1 MRVAFCGGRLLAALP
16 RRLMGPI
23 VIALQSEYLDGLDR
37 TLGKA
42 APVVRI
48 VMFTSGNIDV
58 EFLQPGPEKSAWR
71 DLLEE
76 KGPGC
81 HHIAFRTKNLTERT
95 RYLEDKGHRLLQR
108 GEFDSD
114 KEVQPKQA

>member
-1 MRVAFCGGRLLAALP
+1 MGSIERWAK
-16 RRLMGPI
+16 RR
-23 VIALQSEYLDGLDR
+23 QSSGLSCW
-37 TLGKA
+37 
-42 APVVRI
+42 
-48 VMFTSGNIDV
+48 FTSGNIDA
-58 EFLQPGPEKSAWR
+58 EFLQSGPEKSAWR